1 VKKKLFTRTE
11 PSVSSTAWATADGGG
26 VLVAVHVP
34 AVNGSWAPAM
44 PDQTSVISKAIPR
57 VRKTF
62 IGDLV
67 FRVVQNVVVEAN
79 FRLIYLPH
87 TSETVP

>member
-1 VKKKLFTRTE
+1 
-11 PSVSSTAWATADGGG
+11 
-26 VLVAVHVP
+26 
-34 AVNGSWAPAM
+34 M